1 MQKADQ
7 KKWLYGIFG
16 MALLILFGIWVLFT
30 PGEETSGSWNE
41 GGSGEGQE
49 EVNTEETES
58 DVIYVHLTGAVRQ
71 PGVLKLKKGA
81 RMIDAVDAAGGLWED
96 ADTESINLAAVL
108 KDAEKIHI
116 FTISE
121 REEQQ
126 TGTGV
131 LSDGRI
137 NINQASLDEL
147 MTLPGIGEGI
157 GQSIIDYRTENG
169 NFSSLEDLKK
179 VDRIGERT
187 FDKLKDK
194 ICL

>member
-187 FDKLKDK
+187 YDKLKDK
-194 ICL
+194 ISL

>member
-194 ICL
+194 ISL

>member
-16 MALLILFGIWVLFT
+16 IALLILFGIWVLFT

-41 GGSGEGQE
+41 GGSGEGLE

-58 DVIYVHLTGAVRQ
+58 EVIYVHLTGAVRQ

-81 RMIDAVDAAGGLWED
+81 RMIDAVDAAGGLRED
-96 ADTESINLAAVL
+96 ADTESINLAGIL

-116 FTISE
+116 FTIAE

-126 TGTGV
+126 AGTGV

-137 NINQASLDEL
+137 NINQASLEEL

-169 NFSSLEDLKK
+169 DFTSLEDLKK